1 MKIFKSL
8 SPQSIFATLVIL
20 ACTTLIAR
28 AQDTALAA
36 WQVARFDITATLP
49 SATAGAAERALT
61 GRAVLTARNVGRA
74 AGRSFTIR
82 TSGRAEIKAV
92 TVGGTTAT
100 FRQSTDDRTKLLRVT
115 ITLPGAVAPGATADV
130 TIDYRLPVPENGGL
144 AASSPEGSQF
154 LPLSFWYPMPNTPF
168 APRGAD
174 TAPFRLTVNAPSG
187 EMVASSGQANGQT
200 IEQKLNAQP
209 FFLTGKWEMVEGSGD
224 ARGTSAWLLTGAT
237 ADERRQAESLIALA
251 SAARTFYAGLLGPL
265 SSVPDAPIK
274 LIAVRRGAG
283 FNDAGTV
290 LLDGAAFRRT
300 KVDSVTALLIADA
313 VARMWI
319 GGATPVRGE
328 GSGAIREGLSRYL
341 ALLFMEKQF
350 GPETADV
357 ERLRGRIAYAAIAR
371 RDAPLSQSTPLLDTH
386 YTASANKGA
395 QVWRLVERA
404 MNRDAFLAVVRNQ
417 LQATRETGMTLTALR
432 QALVEGGGAS
442 VRGVLDYGFDQ
453 VTDTD
458 LLVGQPQLHGGEAVA
473 ALRNTGALEAT
484 VAVRATTEGGE
495 RLTTE
500 AKVPAKDFGEA
511 RFRTQARIVRIEVDP
526 DKFYPQLDYG
536 NDVVPPT
543 ASVEEA
549 IAETARLLTRAEHAQ
564 VEKLAR
570 EALTSSPRVQEVR
583 ITLAR
588 SLLAQNK
595 TDEAEKE
602 FRTLLDEKLPSPSA
616 LAWAGV
622 GLGEIALRRGQAAE
636 AAKRFNEA
644 VRADAESPATL
655 AARAGR
661 LKAEAAA
668 SAAPAPDE
676 GARSFIAQLDQA
688 IRSGRK
694 TEVEAL
700 IVPGE
705 LTNFSRGIVSSQPEA
720 WQTRVLRTESLGGD
734 RLAADVSI
742 IAKTLGRDQAGSA
755 VLILARIGG
764 GWKLAEVPDTLFEV
778 R

>member
-1 MKIFKSL
+1 
-8 SPQSIFATLVIL
+8 
-20 ACTTLIAR
+20 
-28 AQDTALAA
+28 
-36 WQVARFDITATLP
+36 
-49 SATAGAAERALT
+49 
-61 GRAVLTARNVGRA
+61 
-74 AGRSFTIR
+74 
-82 TSGRAEIKAV
+82 
-92 TVGGTTAT
+92 
-100 FRQSTDDRTKLLRVT
+100 
-115 ITLPGAVAPGATADV
+115 
-130 TIDYRLPVPENGGL
+130 
-144 AASSPEGSQF
+144 
-154 LPLSFWYPMPNTPF
+154 
-168 APRGAD
+168 
-174 TAPFRLTVNAPSG
+174 
-187 EMVASSGQANGQT
+187 

-251 SAARTFYAGLLGPL
+251 SAARAFYAGLLGPL
-265 SSVPDAPIK
+265 SSVPDAPIR

-283 FNDAGTV
+283 FNEAGTV
-290 LLDGAAFRRT
+290 LLDGAVFRRT
-300 KVDSVTALLIADA
+300 KIDSVTALLIADA

-328 GSGAIREGLSRYL
+328 GNGAIREGLSRYL
-341 ALLFMEKQF
+341 ALLFLEKQF

-404 MNRDAFLAVVRNQ
+404 MNRDAFHTVVRNQ

-458 LLVGQPQLHGGEAVA
+458 LLVGLPQLRGGEAVA

-511 RFRTQARIVRIEVDP
+511 RFRTQARIVRVEVDP

-549 IAETARLLTRAEHAQ
+549 IAETARSLTRAEHAQ
-564 VEKLAR
+564 VEKLTR

-595 TDEAEKE
+595 FDEAEKE

-644 VRADAESPATL
+644 VRTDAESPATL

-668 SAAPAPDE
+668 GAAPAPDE

-705 LTNFSRGIVSSQPEA
+705 LASFSRGIVSSQPEA
-720 WQTRVLRTESLGGD
+720 WQTRVLRTEALGGD

-742 IAKTLGRDQAGSA
+742 TAKTLGRDQAGTA
-755 VLILARIGG
+755 VLILARTGG
-764 GWKLAEVPDTLFEV
+764 GWKLAGVPDTLFEV